1 MSEPKRL
8 HPATIIFNLINN
20 VKDMFFLFV
29 LAFVTLVNIDILYAI
44 LAVVVLSVL
53 LIVTSY
59 ISWKR
64 FTYRV
69 EGDEL
74 KLEYGVIIRK
84 KRYISKN
91 RIQSIDLTQNI
102 LHRIFKLVKVEIET
116 AGTGKEAEASLNSV
130 TFVEGEELRSEL
142 KSTITE
148 KEPVEELEEE
158 KQIPTVTITRKRLIL
173 TGATSGSIGVL
184 LAVAGAAFS
193 ELVRFIPTN
202 FYDSAY
208 TWLVG
213 LGIVIMALMALGG
226 ILSLW
231 LLGIAGVML
240 KYWNFTIARVD
251 EDIVIRCGLLEKKLI
266 TIPLKRIQAV
276 GYVENLIRQPFGY
289 VTVIAEIAGGSNE
302 KGEDF
307 STVLFPIMKK
317 KEVDEFLTKLLPQ
330 YRPDDAELIQL
341 PKRSLKYYLVRAAI
355 IPLLVLG
362 VVLYMFPQFAWIPS
376 VVFVLS
382 VLLGILQYKDSA
394 YHVTG
399 NKLLIRYRNFNKV
412 TMMLYHKRIQ
422 AFNKKQ
428 HILHKRE
435 NLATIQLSIV
445 GKMGQGKHYHVKE
458 LDVKDA
464 DTLADWYS
472 YRGG

>member
-8 HPATIIFNLINN
+8 HPATIIFNLINS

-29 LAFVTLVNIDILYAI
+29 IAFVTLVNIDILYAI
-44 LAVVVLSVL
+44 SAVVAIFVL
-53 LIVTSY
+53 LIVASY

-69 EGDEL
+69 EGNEL

-116 AGTGKEAEASLNSV
+116 AGTGKEAEASLNTV
-130 TFVEGEELRSEL
+130 TFVEGEALRSEL
-142 KSTITE
+142 KSSITE
-148 KEPVEELEEE
+148 NESAEELKEE
-158 KQIPTVTITRKRLIL
+158 KETPTVTITRKRLIL
-173 TGATSGSIGVL
+173 AGATSGSLGVL

-193 ELVRFIPTN
+193 EMVRFIPTN

-213 LGIVIMALMALGG
+213 LGIVVMGLMALGG

-231 LLGIAGVML
+231 LLGIVGVMM
-240 KYWNFTIARVD
+240 KYWNFTIAKVE
-251 EDIVIRCGLLEKKLI
+251 EDIVITCGLIEKKII

-276 GYVENLIRQPFGY
+276 GYVENLIRQPLGY
-289 VTVIAEIAGGSNE
+289 VTVIVEIAGGSNE

-317 KEVDEFLTKLLPQ
+317 KEVDGFLAKLLPE
-330 YRPDDAELIQL
+330 YRSDDTELIQL
-341 PKRSLKYYLVRAAI
+341 PKRSLKYYLVRAVI

-362 VVLYMFPQFAWIPS
+362 AVLYMFPQFVWIPS
-376 VVFVLS
+376 VVFVWS
-382 VLLGILQYKDSA
+382 VFLGVLQYKDSA
-394 YHVTG
+394 YRIMG
-399 NKLLIRYRNFNKV
+399 NKLFIRYRNFNKV
-412 TMMLYHKRIQ
+412 TMMMYHKRIQ

-428 HILHKRE
+428 HILHKRD

-458 LDVKDA
+458 LDIEDA